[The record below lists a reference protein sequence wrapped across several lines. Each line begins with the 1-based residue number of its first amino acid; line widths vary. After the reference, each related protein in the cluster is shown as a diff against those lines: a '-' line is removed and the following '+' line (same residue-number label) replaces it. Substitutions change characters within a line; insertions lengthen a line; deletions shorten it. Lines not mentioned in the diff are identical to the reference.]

1 MGKGRRDKQPGF
13 RPGTHGGCE
22 ALLYEFRDRP
32 VFASGTSHYEM
43 HSESLSDGPVRVAAI
58 DFEDAFA
65 HLRTSRPDFR
75 VDSVRCIGLIE
86 LSSGSPLD

>member
-1 MGKGRRDKQPGF
+1 MGKRRGDKQPRF

-32 VFASGTSHYEM
+32 RFASGANSQEM
-43 HSESLSDGPVRVAAI
+43 HPESLGGGPVRVAAI

-65 HLRTSRPDFR
+65 HLRMSRPDFR

>member
-1 MGKGRRDKQPGF
+1 MGKGGGDKQSQF

-32 VFASGTSHYEM
+32 RFASGTSHQEM
-43 HSESLSDGPVRVAAI
+43 HSESLGGGPVRVAAI

-65 HLRTSRPDFR
+65 HLRKNRPDFR